1 MGSFPC
7 RDSSDYGWA
16 YNARY
21 FHSRIL
27 GDHSCHV
34 GATWLQQIVSFGS
47 VYFNESIC
55 RLASPSRSWVHLL
68 VLWLVD
74 YLGHLFWR
82 LSRLWPP
89 PLIGS
94 VCFGIYPYQLPPHS
108 TGPLPSILNRHMGWQ
123 LHPILG
129 NYVLIDRVIKSHKF
143 WGDIWHNFN
152 GGLLESKRCFVFHAI
167 SSIYMLLSST
177 ISTFCY

>member
-108 TGPLPSILNRHMGWQ
+108 TGPSPSILNRHMGWQ

-143 WGDIWHNFN
+143 WGDIWHNFS
-152 GGLLESKRCFVFHAI
+152 GGLL
-167 SSIYMLLSST
+167 
-177 ISTFCY
+177 